1 MDGGGG
7 RKRRFGLWRFLIA
20 ACLFAWIPGMTGP
33 VRVWG
38 IQEIDVASPE
48 TLFVIHR
55 TEGLIRLEGA
65 PAIEKQGV
73 RLGDGRL
80 VEWELVVGGK
90 VGAELQPGF
99 DDKVGSLGEPMW
111 HLKAAARRGDWEDG
125 HEAAGKLAGLV
136 PAESVEQALVELARY
151 RVATAAGSTGE
162 AVLAWL
168 RLAGHPEG
176 AAAVEFAGPPARV
189 AAEWLVTGVAADL
202 PPVFVDPA
210 MARECLAEWQRLP
223 AGADGVRPAG
233 WFVYG
238 AALALA
244 ADDLD
249 LAGKTFAAWDA
260 TEAMES
266 RWKEVSLYG
275 AGIVQDQMLVE
286 PGQIERI
293 AADAML
299 VESGLAATADWWL
312 AVGKQ
317 RQFRELAPR
326 RAMREML
333 EVAARRDST
342 SPAVS
347 KAALMVALRLAD
359 EMGWDSDANL
369 IRAAMDRAA
378 ARTRQQETLIEAWL
392 P

>member
-1 MDGGGG
+1 MATVLPAGA
-7 RKRRFGLWRFLIA
+7 RQESVIAQAPEASFL
-20 ACLFAWIPGMTGP
+20 
-33 VRVWG
+33 
-38 IQEIDVASPE
+38 
-48 TLFVIHR
+48 IHR
-55 TEGLIRLEGA
+55 THGLVRLESV
-65 PAIEKQGV
+65 PAIEAAGV
-73 RLGDGRL
+73 RLDDGRL
-80 VEWELVVGGK
+80 VDWDQLVGGA
-90 VGAELQPGF
+90 VGSERQAGF
-99 DDKVGSLGEPMW
+99 DERIKTLGEPTW

-168 RLAGHPEG
+168 RLAGHPEA

-189 AAEWLVTGVAADL
+189 PAEWLVTGVAGDL

-249 LAGKTFAAWDA
+249 LAGKTLAAWDA
-260 TEAMES
+260 TEATES

-378 ARTRQQETLIEAWL
+378 ARTRHQETLIEAWL